1 MIEVTAQADEAG
13 IGRREGGLMPGF
25 PRRVVLGRSGLQ
37 VGPLAVAGGYGVG
50 VRALLGAFDRGV
62 NVFYHGSRR
71 SAGMTAAIRDL
82 VAGGHRDEL
91 VVELQSYA
99 RLGVMLERSLVR
111 GLRTLGLDHA
121 DVLLLGWFNGPPPE
135 RVMERAERLR
145 ERGAVRH
152 LAISGHDRPAF
163 VGFAADSRIDILH
176 IRYNAAHTG
185 AERDVFPLL
194 PPEGRPG
201 TVAYTATR
209 WGSLL
214 KARRMPPGEAPLR
227 GRDCYRFVLS
237 NPDLDVCMCGPK
249 DDAEMTEALAALTD
263 GPLSAEEAAR
273 VRRVGEWVH
282 AHARMGR

>member
-1 MIEVTAQADEAG
+1 
-13 IGRREGGLMPGF
+13 MPGF
-25 PRRVVLGRSGLQ
+25 PHRVVLGRSELQ

-62 NVFYHGSRR
+62 NFFYHGSRR
-71 SAGMTAAIRDL
+71 APGMTAAIRDL
-82 VAGGHRDEL
+82 VSGGRRDEL

-99 RLGVMLERSLVR
+99 RFGVMLERSLLR
-111 GLRTLGLDHA
+111 GLRRLGLDHA

-145 ERGAVRH
+145 ESGALRH

-163 VGFAADSRIDILH
+163 VGFAADPRIDILH

-185 AERDVFPLL
+185 AERDVFPHLA
-194 PPEGRPG
+194 PDGRPG

-214 KARRMPPGEAPLR
+214 RARRMPPGEAPLR

-237 NPDLDVCMCGPK
+237 NPDFDLCMCGPRN
-249 DDAEMTEALAALTD
+249 DAEMAEALAALTD
-263 GPLSAEEAAR
+263 GPLSVEEKAR

-282 AHARMGR
+282 AHARTGR